1 MLRFKLHCT
10 FPALRAA
17 QQRTRNGGAAERAGE
32 KLLGLRPHVSDPR
45 LRGRC
50 SQAGAPTAAVSD
62 FAAAAMAK
70 SAKLQA
76 VSAFDVTGEHVPLL
90 SSASTAVLSDPS
102 VDYQLQDTSTR
113 RWYYNMLTHRH
124 SSPAAHFLAIFTF
137 VLVCITIAFYVVR
150 SLPQYW
156 HTSPGWLWLPEYACF
171 GLLLV
176 FQCARLALA
185 RDRVACLTDVHTVLT
200 IIALV
205 PFALD
210 VVFTHTLNGQALH
223 LLAFI
228 RFVEVF
234 RVLLVRTIL
243 PKRHTASM
251 CAFCVS
257 ICMHIGSAADSLF
270 V

>member
-1 MLRFKLHCT
+1 MRLTCH
-10 FPALRAA
+10 
-17 QQRTRNGGAAERAGE
+17 
-32 KLLGLRPHVSDPR
+32 PR
-45 LRGRC
+45 RGRVR
-50 SQAGAPTAAVSD
+50 SRQVSATTAAASD
-62 FAAAAMAK
+62 LAAAAMAK

-102 VDYQLQDTSTR
+102 VDYHLDDTSTR

-124 SSPAAHFLAIFTF
+124 SSPAAHILAVFTF

-156 HTSPGWLWLPEYACF
+156 HTSPDWLWLPEYACF
-171 GLLLV
+171 GTLFI
-176 FQCARLALA
+176 FQCARLSLA
-185 RDRVACLTDVHTVLT
+185 RERLACLTDLHTVLT
-200 IIALV
+200 IVALV

-210 VVFTHTLNGQALH
+210 VVFTHTLYGQALH

-234 RVLLVRTIL
+234 RVLLVRNDSSPVTRCL
-243 PKRHTASM
+243 CVRLGVSM
-251 CAFCVS
+251 HS
-257 ICMHIGSAADSLF
+257 
-270 V
+270 